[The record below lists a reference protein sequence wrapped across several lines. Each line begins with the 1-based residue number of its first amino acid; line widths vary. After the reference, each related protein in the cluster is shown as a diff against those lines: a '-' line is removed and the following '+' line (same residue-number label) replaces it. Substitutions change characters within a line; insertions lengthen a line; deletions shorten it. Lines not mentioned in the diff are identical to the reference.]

1 MKKKFIAI
9 ALSAL
14 LLFAPASIFAKSF
27 KDLSKNGK
35 SAWAYEY
42 VEELSKKNIL
52 KGYEDGSFKPNNP
65 VSFLEIMQIL
75 KTVLN
80 PSQDEINSARDA
92 YFEFVNA
99 NGIIDW
105 AKDAVCYNL
114 YQGTIT
120 EKTITSA
127 REKGFLENKV
137 YPNRNTIA
145 VYYARAFK
153 LEKNTDTSNLKYKD
167 INNINAL
174 TMKYLPN
181 LISANIFTS
190 TGSDGNFN
198 GNFAIRRSEIAV
210 ITSRGLAY
218 VSANLDK
225 VKNSGNA
232 PAGEDLLVNN
242 SENKVPEEKKNNEAN
257 NAGNNNS
264 ILNNEEVKNNTE
276 DLKAAEV
283 GTMVNFKGE
292 VVELIDGGSVKY
304 IRVKVTESDSD
315 KFGPGNII
323 TINTFKA
330 HKLNDLVEGS
340 GIFGE
345 NSLTNIKLK

>member
-9 ALSAL
+9 GLSAL
-14 LLFAPASIFAKSF
+14 LLFAPASIFARSF

-35 SAWAYEY
+35 SAWAYDY
-42 VEELSKKNIL
+42 VEELSNKNIL

-80 PSQDEINSARDA
+80 PSQDEINSARAA
-92 YFEFVNA
+92 YLEFVNA
-99 NGIIDW
+99 NGIVDW

-153 LEKNTDTSNLKYKD
+153 LEKTADTSNLKYKD
-167 INNINAL
+167 INNINPL
-174 TMKYLPN
+174 TMEYLPS
-181 LISANIFTS
+181 LVSANIFTS

-257 NAGNNNS
+257 NALNNNS
-264 ILNNEEVKNNTE
+264 ILNGEEVKGNTE
-276 DLKAAEV
+276 ELTPAEV

-292 VVELIDGGSVKY
+292 VIEVIDGGNVKY
-304 IRVKVTESDSD
+304 IRIKVTESDSD

-330 HKLNDLVEGS
+330 HKLKDLVEGS

>member
-9 ALSAL
+9 GLSAL
-14 LLFAPASIFAKSF
+14 LLFAPASIFARSF

-35 SAWAYEY
+35 SGWAYDY

-80 PSQDEINSARDA
+80 PSQDEINSARAA
-92 YFEFVNA
+92 YLEFVNA
-99 NGIIDW
+99 NGIVDW

-137 YPNRNTIA
+137 FPNRNTIA

-153 LEKNTDTSNLKYKD
+153 LEKTTDTSNLKYKD
-167 INNINAL
+167 INNINPL
-174 TMKYLPN
+174 TMEYLPS
-181 LISANIFTS
+181 LVSANIFTS

-257 NAGNNNS
+257 NALNNNS
-264 ILNNEEVKNNTE
+264 ILNGEEDKSNTK
-276 DLKAAEV
+276 DLTPAEV

-292 VVELIDGGSVKY
+292 VIEVIDGGNVKY
-304 IRVKVTESDSD
+304 IRIKVTESDSD

-330 HKLNDLVEGS
+330 HKLKDLVEGS

>member
-9 ALSAL
+9 GLSAL
-14 LLFAPASIFAKSF
+14 LLFAPLSIFARSF

-35 SAWAYEY
+35 SAWAYDY

-80 PSQDEINSARDA
+80 PSQDEINSARAA
-92 YFEFVNA
+92 YLEFVNA
-99 NGIIDW
+99 NGIVDW

-114 YQGTIT
+114 YHGTIT

-153 LEKNTDTSNLKYKD
+153 LEKNTDRSNLKYKD
-167 INNINAL
+167 INNINPL
-174 TMKYLPN
+174 TMEYLPS
-181 LISANIFTS
+181 LVSANIFTS

-232 PAGEDLLVNN
+232 PAGEDLSVNN
-242 SENKVPEEKKNNEAN
+242 SDNKAPEENKNNDAN
-257 NAGNNNS
+257 NPVNNNS
-264 ILNNEEVKNNTE
+264 ILNGEEAKNNTE
-276 DLKAAEV
+276 ELTPAEV

-292 VVELIDGGSVKY
+292 VIEVIDGGNVKY

-330 HKLNDLVEGS
+330 HKLKDLVEGS

>member
-9 ALSAL
+9 GLSAL
-14 LLFAPASIFAKSF
+14 LLFAPLNIFAKSF
-27 KDLSKNGK
+27 TDLSKNGK
-35 SAWAYEY
+35 SAWAYDY
-42 VEELSKKNIL
+42 VEELSKENIL

-80 PSQDEINSARDA
+80 PSQDEINSARAA
-92 YFEFVNA
+92 YLEFVNA
-99 NGIIDW
+99 NGIVDW

-114 YQGTIT
+114 YHGTIT

-153 LEKNTDTSNLKYKD
+153 LEKTTDTSNLKYKD
-167 INNINAL
+167 INNINPL
-174 TMKYLPN
+174 TMEYLPS
-181 LISANIFTS
+181 LVSANIFTS

-218 VSANLDK
+218 VSGNLDK
-225 VKNSGNA
+225 VKGNGNA
-232 PAGEDLLVNN
+232 PAGEDLSVNN
-242 SENKVPEEKKNNEAN
+242 SDNKAPEENNDAN
-257 NAGNNNS
+257 NAVNNNS
-264 ILNNEEVKNNTE
+264 ILNGGEAKGNTE
-276 DLKAAEV
+276 DLTPAEV

-292 VVELIDGGSVKY
+292 VIEVIDGGNVKF

>member
-1 MKKKFIAI
+1 MKKKFLAI
-9 ALSAL
+9 GLSAL
-14 LLFAPASIFAKSF
+14 LLFAPASIFARSF

-35 SAWAYEY
+35 SAWAYDY

-80 PSQDEINSARDA
+80 PSQDEINSARNA
-92 YFEFVNA
+92 YLEFVNA

-127 REKGFLENKV
+127 REKGFLDNKV

-167 INNINAL
+167 INNINPL
-174 TMKYLPN
+174 TMEYLPSLVN
-181 LISANIFTS
+181 ANIFTS

-218 VSANLDK
+218 VSANIDK

-232 PAGEDLLVNN
+232 PAGDDLLVNN
-242 SENKVPEEKKNNEAN
+242 SENKVPEENKNNEAN
-257 NAGNNNS
+257 NPVNNNS
-264 ILNNEEVKNNTE
+264 ILNGEEIKSSTE
-276 DLKAAEV
+276 ELTPAEV

-292 VVELIDGGSVKY
+292 VIEVIDGGNVKF

>member
-9 ALSAL
+9 GLSAL
-14 LLFAPASIFAKSF
+14 LLFAPLSIFARSF

-35 SAWAYEY
+35 SAWAYNY

-52 KGYEDGSFKPNNP
+52 KGYEDGGFKPNNP

-80 PSQDEINSARDA
+80 PSPDEINSARAA
-92 YFEFVNA
+92 YLEFVNA
-99 NGIIDW
+99 NGIVDW

-127 REKGFLENKV
+127 RENGFLENKV

-167 INNINAL
+167 INNINPL
-174 TMKYLPN
+174 TMEYLPS
-181 LISANIFTS
+181 LVSANIFTS

-242 SENKVPEEKKNNEAN
+242 GDNKAPEEKKNNEAN
-257 NAGNNNS
+257 NPVNNNS
-264 ILNNEEVKNNTE
+264 ILNGEEAKSNTE
-276 DLKAAEV
+276 ELAPAEV

-292 VVELIDGGSVKY
+292 VIEVIDGGNVKY

>member
-14 LLFAPASIFAKSF
+14 LLFAPASIFARSF

-35 SAWAYEY
+35 SGWAYDY

-80 PSQDEINSARDA
+80 PSQDEINSARAA
-92 YFEFVNA
+92 YLEFVNG
-99 NGIIDW
+99 NGIVDW

-137 YPNRNTIA
+137 YLNRNTIA

-153 LEKNTDTSNLKYKD
+153 LEKTTDTSNLKYKD
-167 INNINAL
+167 INNINPL
-174 TMKYLPN
+174 TMEYLPS
-181 LISANIFTS
+181 LVSANIFTS

-257 NAGNNNS
+257 NALNNNS
-264 ILNNEEVKNNTE
+264 ILNGEEAKGNKE
-276 DLKAAEV
+276 DLTPAEV

-292 VVELIDGGSVKY
+292 VIEVIDGGNVKF

-330 HKLNDLVEGS
+330 YKLKDLVEGS

>member
-1 MKKKFIAI
+1 MKKKIIAI
-9 ALSAL
+9 NLSL
-14 LLFAPASIFAKSF
+14 LLLLAPASIFAKSF
-27 KDLSKNGK
+27 TDLSKEGK
-35 SAWAYEY
+35 TAWAYKY
-42 VEELSKKNIL
+42 VDELSNKGIL
-52 KGYEDGSFKPNNP
+52 NGYEDGSFKPNNP
-65 VSFLEIMQIL
+65 VSFLETMQIL

-80 PSQDEINSARDA
+80 PSEEELQKARNA
-92 YFEFVNA
+92 YLEFVNS

-153 LEKNTDTSNLKYKD
+153 LEKTTDTSNLKYKD

-174 TMKYLPN
+174 TMEYLPS
-181 LISANIFTS
+181 LVSANIFTS

-225 VKNSGNA
+225 VKNNGNA
-232 PAGEDLLVNN
+232 PAGGDLLVNN
-242 SENKVPEEKKNNEAN
+242 SENKVPEEKKNNDAN
-257 NAGNNNS
+257 NAATNNS
-264 ILNNEEVKNNTE
+264 ILNGGDAKSNTE
-276 DLKAAEV
+276 ELTPAEV

-292 VVELIDGGSVKY
+292 VIEVIDGGNVKY

>member
-14 LLFAPASIFAKSF
+14 LLFAPASIFARSF

-35 SAWAYEY
+35 SAWAYDY
-42 VEELSKKNIL
+42 VEELCNKNIL

-80 PSQDEINSARDA
+80 PSQDEINSARAA
-92 YFEFVNA
+92 YLEFVNA

-174 TMKYLPN
+174 TMEYLPN

-218 VSANLDK
+218 VSGNLDK
-225 VKNSGNA
+225 VKNIGNA

-257 NAGNNNS
+257 NTVNNNS
-264 ILNNEEVKNNTE
+264 ILKGEEAKSNTE
-276 DLKAAEV
+276 VLTPAEV

-292 VVELIDGGSVKY
+292 VIEVIDGGNVKF

-315 KFGPGNII
+315 KFRPGNII
-323 TINTFKA
+323 TINTFRA

>member
-9 ALSAL
+9 GLSAL
-14 LLFAPASIFAKSF
+14 LLFAPISIFARSF

-35 SAWAYEY
+35 SAWAYDY

-92 YFEFVNA
+92 YLEFVNA
-99 NGIIDW
+99 NGIVDW

-114 YQGTIT
+114 YHGTIT

-153 LEKNTDTSNLKYKD
+153 LEKTTDRSNLKYKD
-167 INNINAL
+167 INNINPL
-174 TMKYLPN
+174 TMEYLPS
-181 LISANIFTS
+181 LVSANIFTS

-242 SENKVPEEKKNNEAN
+242 SENKVSEENKNNEAN

-264 ILNNEEVKNNTE
+264 ILNGGDAKSYTEELTP
-276 DLKAAEV
+276 AEV
-283 GTMVNFKGE
+283 STMVNFKGE
-292 VVELIDGGSVKY
+292 VIEVIDGGNVKF

-330 HKLNDLVEGS
+330 HKLKDLVEGS

>member
-1 MKKKFIAI
+1 MNKKII
-9 ALSAL
+9 VINLSL
-14 LLFAPASIFAKSF
+14 LLLLEPASIFAKSF

-35 SAWAYEY
+35 SAWAYDY
-42 VEELSKKNIL
+42 VEELCKKNIL

-80 PSQDEINSARDA
+80 PSQDEINSARAA
-92 YFEFVNA
+92 YLEFVNA
-99 NGIIDW
+99 NGIVDW

-153 LEKNTDTSNLKYKD
+153 LEKNTDRSNLKYKD
-167 INNINAL
+167 INNINPL
-174 TMKYLPN
+174 TMEYLPS
-181 LISANIFTS
+181 LVSANIFTS

-218 VSANLDK
+218 VSGNLDK
-225 VKNSGNA
+225 VKGNGNA
-232 PAGEDLLVNN
+232 PAGEDLSVNN
-242 SENKVPEEKKNNEAN
+242 SDNKAPEENNDAN
-257 NAGNNNS
+257 NAVNNNS
-264 ILNNEEVKNNTE
+264 ILNGGEAKGNTE
-276 DLKAAEV
+276 DLTPAEV

-292 VVELIDGGSVKY
+292 VIEVIDGGNVKF

>member
-9 ALSAL
+9 GLSAL
-14 LLFAPASIFAKSF
+14 LLFAPLSIFAKSF

-35 SAWAYEY
+35 SGWAYDY

-80 PSQDEINSARDA
+80 PSQDEINSARAA
-92 YFEFVNA
+92 YLEFVNA
-99 NGIIDW
+99 NGIVEW

-114 YQGTIT
+114 YHGTIT

-153 LEKNTDTSNLKYKD
+153 LEKNTDRSNLKYKD
-167 INNINAL
+167 INNINPL
-174 TMKYLPN
+174 TMEYLPS
-181 LISANIFTS
+181 LVSANIFTS

-232 PAGEDLLVNN
+232 PAGEDLSVNN
-242 SENKVPEEKKNNEAN
+242 SDNKAPEENKNNDAN
-257 NAGNNNS
+257 NPVNNNS
-264 ILNNEEVKNNTE
+264 ILNGEEAKNNTE
-276 DLKAAEV
+276 ELTPAEV

-292 VVELIDGGSVKY
+292 VIEVIDGGNVKY

-330 HKLNDLVEGS
+330 HKLKDLVEGS

>member
-9 ALSAL
+9 GLSAL
-14 LLFAPASIFAKSF
+14 LLFAPASIFARSF

-35 SAWAYEY
+35 SGWAYDY

-80 PSQDEINSARDA
+80 PSQDEINSARAA
-92 YFEFVNA
+92 YLEFVNA
-99 NGIIDW
+99 NGIVDW

-137 YPNRNTIA
+137 FPNRNTIA
-145 VYYARAFK
+145 VYYARAFR
-153 LEKNTDTSNLKYKD
+153 LEKTTDTSNLKYKD

-174 TMKYLPN
+174 TMEYLPS
-181 LISANIFTS
+181 LVSANIFTS

-232 PAGEDLLVNN
+232 PAGEDLSVNN
-242 SENKVPEEKKNNEAN
+242 SDNKAPEENKNNDAN
-257 NAGNNNS
+257 NAVNNNS
-264 ILNNEEVKNNTE
+264 ILNGEEAKNNTE
-276 DLKAAEV
+276 ELAPAEV

-292 VVELIDGGSVKY
+292 VIEVIDGGNVKF

>member
-35 SAWAYEY
+35 SGWAYDY

-80 PSQDEINSARDA
+80 PSQDEINSARAA
-92 YFEFVNA
+92 YLEFVNA
-99 NGIIDW
+99 NGIVDW

-145 VYYARAFK
+145 VYYARAFR
-153 LEKNTDTSNLKYKD
+153 LEKNADRSNLKYKD
-167 INNINAL
+167 INNINPL
-174 TMKYLPN
+174 TMEYLPN

-218 VSANLDK
+218 VSGNLDK

-232 PAGEDLLVNN
+232 PAGEDLSVNN
-242 SENKVPEEKKNNEAN
+242 SDNKVPEENKNNEAN
-257 NAGNNNS
+257 NALNTNS
-264 ILNNEEVKNNTE
+264 ILNGEESKSNTE
-276 DLKAAEV
+276 ELTPAEV

-292 VVELIDGGSVKY
+292 VIEVIDGGNVKY

>member
-14 LLFAPASIFAKSF
+14 LLFAPASIFARSF

-35 SAWAYEY
+35 SAWAYDY
-42 VEELSKKNIL
+42 VEELCKKNIL

-80 PSQDEINSARDA
+80 PSQDEINSARNA
-92 YFEFVNA
+92 YLEFVNA

-153 LEKNTDTSNLKYKD
+153 LEKNTDRSNLKYKD
-167 INNINAL
+167 INNINPL
-174 TMKYLPN
+174 TMEYLPS
-181 LISANIFTS
+181 LVSANIFTS

-232 PAGEDLLVNN
+232 PAGADLLVNN

-257 NAGNNNS
+257 NTVNNNS
-264 ILNNEEVKNNTE
+264 ILNGVEAKGNTE
-276 DLKAAEV
+276 VLTPAEV

-292 VVELIDGGSVKY
+292 VIEVIDGGSVKY

>member
-14 LLFAPASIFAKSF
+14 LLFAPASIFARSF

-35 SAWAYEY
+35 SAWAYDY
-42 VEELSKKNIL
+42 VEELSNKNIL

-80 PSQDEINSARDA
+80 PSQDEINSARAA
-92 YFEFVNA
+92 YLEFVNA
-99 NGIIDW
+99 NGIVDW

-114 YQGTIT
+114 YHGTIT

-145 VYYARAFK
+145 VYYARAFR
-153 LEKNTDTSNLKYKD
+153 LEKTTDTSNLKYKD

-174 TMKYLPN
+174 TMEYLPN

-218 VSANLDK
+218 VSGNLDK
-225 VKNSGNA
+225 VKNIGNA

-257 NAGNNNS
+257 NTVNNNS
-264 ILNNEEVKNNTE
+264 ILKGEEAKSNTE
-276 DLKAAEV
+276 VLTPAEV

-292 VVELIDGGSVKY
+292 VIEVIDGGNVKF

-315 KFGPGNII
+315 KFRPGNII
-323 TINTFKA
+323 TINTFRA

>member
-9 ALSAL
+9 GLSAL
-14 LLFAPASIFAKSF
+14 LLFAPISIFARSF

-35 SAWAYEY
+35 SAWAYDY

-80 PSQDEINSARDA
+80 PSQDEINSARAA
-92 YFEFVNA
+92 YLEFVNA
-99 NGIIDW
+99 NGIVDW

-120 EKTITSA
+120 ERTITSA

-145 VYYARAFK
+145 VYYSRAFK
-153 LEKNTDTSNLKYKD
+153 LEKNADRSNLKYKD
-167 INNINAL
+167 INNINPL
-174 TMKYLPN
+174 TMEYLPS
-181 LISANIFTS
+181 LVSANIFTS

-218 VSANLDK
+218 VSGNLDK

-232 PAGEDLLVNN
+232 PAGGDLLVNN

-257 NAGNNNS
+257 NAATNNS
-264 ILNNEEVKNNTE
+264 ILNGGDAKSNTE
-276 DLKAAEV
+276 ELTPAEV

-292 VVELIDGGSVKY
+292 VIEVIDGGNVKY

>member
-1 MKKKFIAI
+1 MKKKLIAI

-35 SAWAYEY
+35 SAWAYDY

-92 YFEFVNA
+92 YLEFVNA
-99 NGIIDW
+99 NGIVDW

-145 VYYARAFK
+145 VYYARAFR
-153 LEKNTDTSNLKYKD
+153 LEKTTDRSNLKYKD
-167 INNINAL
+167 INNINPL
-174 TMKYLPN
+174 TMEYLPS
-181 LISANIFTS
+181 LVSANIFTS

-225 VKNSGNA
+225 VKGNGNA

-242 SENKVPEEKKNNEAN
+242 SENKGPEEKKNNEAN
-257 NAGNNNS
+257 NAATNNS
-264 ILNNEEVKNNTE
+264 ILNGGEAKSNTE
-276 DLKAAEV
+276 DLTPAEV

-292 VVELIDGGSVKY
+292 VIEVIDGGNVKY

>member
-14 LLFAPASIFAKSF
+14 LLFAPASIFARSF

-35 SAWAYEY
+35 SAWAYDY
-42 VEELSKKNIL
+42 VEELCKKNIL

-80 PSQDEINSARDA
+80 PSQDEINSARNA
-92 YFEFVNA
+92 YLEFVNA

-174 TMKYLPN
+174 TMEYLPN

-218 VSANLDK
+218 VSGNLDK
-225 VKNSGNA
+225 VKNSGNVA
-232 PAGEDLLVNN
+232 PGENLPVNN
-242 SENKVPEEKKNNEAN
+242 GENKVPEEKKNNEAN
-257 NAGNNNS
+257 NTVNNNS
-264 ILNNEEVKNNTE
+264 ILNGEEAKSNTE
-276 DLKAAEV
+276 VLTPAEV

-292 VVELIDGGSVKY
+292 VIEVIDGGSVKY

-345 NSLTNIKLK
+345 NALTNIKLK

>member
-35 SAWAYEY
+35 SGWAYDY

-80 PSQDEINSARDA
+80 PSQDEINSARAA
-92 YFEFVNA
+92 YLEFVNA
-99 NGIIDW
+99 NGIVDW

-145 VYYARAFK
+145 VYYARAFR
-153 LEKNTDTSNLKYKD
+153 LEKNADRSNLKYKD
-167 INNINAL
+167 INNINPL
-174 TMKYLPN
+174 TMEYLPN

-218 VSANLDK
+218 VSGNLDK

-232 PAGEDLLVNN
+232 PAGEDLSVNN
-242 SENKVPEEKKNNEAN
+242 SDNKVPEENKNNEAN
-257 NAGNNNS
+257 NAATNNS
-264 ILNNEEVKNNTE
+264 ILNGGDAKSNTE
-276 DLKAAEV
+276 ELTPAEV

-292 VVELIDGGSVKY
+292 VIEVIDGGNVKY

>member
-14 LLFAPASIFAKSF
+14 LLFVPASIFARSF

-35 SAWAYEY
+35 SAWAYDY
-42 VEELSKKNIL
+42 VEELCNKNIL

-80 PSQDEINSARDA
+80 PSQDEINSARNA
-92 YFEFVNA
+92 YLEFVNA

-105 AKDAVCYNL
+105 AKDAVCFNL
-114 YQGTIT
+114 YHGTIT

-174 TMKYLPN
+174 TMEYLPN

-210 ITSRGLAY
+210 ITSRSLAY
-218 VSANLDK
+218 VSGNLDK

-232 PAGEDLLVNN
+232 PADENLLVNKN
-242 SENKVPEEKKNNEAN
+242 ENKVTEEKKNNEAN
-257 NAGNNNS
+257 NTVNNNS
-264 ILNNEEVKNNTE
+264 ILNGEEAKSNTE
-276 DLKAAEV
+276 VLTPAEV

-292 VVELIDGGSVKY
+292 VVEVIDGGSVKY

>member
-9 ALSAL
+9 GLSAL
-14 LLFAPASIFAKSF
+14 LLFAPLSIFARSF

-35 SAWAYEY
+35 SAWAYDY
-42 VEELSKKNIL
+42 VEELSKENIL

-80 PSQDEINSARDA
+80 PSQDEINSARAA
-92 YFEFVNA
+92 YLEFVNA
-99 NGIIDW
+99 NGIVDW

-114 YQGTIT
+114 YHGTIT

-153 LEKNTDTSNLKYKD
+153 LEKTTDRSDLKYKD
-167 INNINAL
+167 INNINPL
-174 TMKYLPN
+174 TIEYLPS
-181 LISANIFTS
+181 LVSANIFTS

-218 VSANLDK
+218 VSVNLDK
-225 VKNSGNA
+225 VKDSGNA
-232 PAGEDLLVNN
+232 PAGADLLVNN
-242 SENKVPEEKKNNEAN
+242 SENKVTEEKKNNEAN
-257 NAGNNNS
+257 NALNNNS
-264 ILNNEEVKNNTE
+264 ILNGGEAKDNTE
-276 DLKAAEV
+276 ELTPAEV

-292 VVELIDGGSVKY
+292 VIEVIDGGNVKY
-304 IRVKVTESDSD
+304 IRIKVTESDSD
-315 KFGPGNII
+315 KFGPDNII

>member
-9 ALSAL
+9 GLSAL
-14 LLFAPASIFAKSF
+14 LLFAPLNIFAKSF
-27 KDLSKNGK
+27 TDLSKNGK
-35 SAWAYEY
+35 SAWAYDY
-42 VEELSKKNIL
+42 VEELSKENIL

-80 PSQDEINSARDA
+80 PSQDEINSARAA
-92 YFEFVNA
+92 YLEFVNA
-99 NGIIDW
+99 NGIVDW

-114 YQGTIT
+114 YHGTIT

-153 LEKNTDTSNLKYKD
+153 LEKTTDTSNLKYKD
-167 INNINAL
+167 INNINPL
-174 TMKYLPN
+174 TMEYLPS
-181 LISANIFTS
+181 LVSANIFTS

-218 VSANLDK
+218 VSGNLDK
-225 VKNSGNA
+225 VKGNGNA
-232 PAGEDLLVNN
+232 PAGEDLSVNN
-242 SENKVPEEKKNNEAN
+242 SDNKAPEENNEAN
-257 NAGNNNS
+257 NPVNNNS
-264 ILNNEEVKNNTE
+264 ILNGGEAKGNTE
-276 DLKAAEV
+276 DLTPAEV

-292 VVELIDGGSVKY
+292 VIEVIDGGNVKF

>member
-9 ALSAL
+9 GLSAL
-14 LLFAPASIFAKSF
+14 LLFAPLSIFAKSF

-35 SAWAYEY
+35 SGWAYDC

-80 PSQDEINSARDA
+80 PSQDEINSARA
-92 YFEFVNA
+92 LYLEFVNA
-99 NGIIDW
+99 NGIVDW

-114 YQGTIT
+114 YHGTIT

-153 LEKNTDTSNLKYKD
+153 LEKNADSSNLKYKD
-167 INNINAL
+167 INNINPL
-174 TMKYLPN
+174 TMEYLPS
-181 LISANIFTS
+181 LVSANIFTS

-218 VSANLDK
+218 VSSNLDK
-225 VKNSGNA
+225 VKGNGNA

-242 SENKVPEEKKNNEAN
+242 GDNKVPKENKNNEAN
-257 NAGNNNS
+257 NPGNNSS
-264 ILNNEEVKNNTE
+264 ILNGEEAKSSTE
-276 DLKAAEV
+276 ELTPAEV

-292 VVELIDGGSVKY
+292 VIEVIDGGNVKY

>member
-9 ALSAL
+9 GLSAL
-14 LLFAPASIFAKSF
+14 LLFAPISIFARSF

-35 SAWAYEY
+35 SAWAYDY

-92 YFEFVNA
+92 YLEFVNA
-99 NGIIDW
+99 NGIVDW

-114 YQGTIT
+114 YHGTIT

-153 LEKNTDTSNLKYKD
+153 LEKTTDTSNLKYKD
-167 INNINAL
+167 INNINPL
-174 TMKYLPN
+174 TMEYLPS
-181 LISANIFTS
+181 LVSANIFTS

-218 VSANLDK
+218 VSGNLDK

-232 PAGEDLLVNN
+232 PADENLLVNKN
-242 SENKVPEEKKNNEAN
+242 ENKVPEENKNNEAN
-257 NAGNNNS
+257 NDLNNNS
-264 ILNNEEVKNNTE
+264 ILNGGDAKSYTEELTP
-276 DLKAAEV
+276 AEV

-292 VVELIDGGSVKY
+292 VIEVIDGGNVKF

-330 HKLNDLVEGS
+330 HKLKDLVEGS

>member
-9 ALSAL
+9 GLSAL
-14 LLFAPASIFAKSF
+14 LLFAPASIFARSF

-35 SAWAYEY
+35 SAWAYDY
-42 VEELSKKNIL
+42 VEELSNKNIL

-80 PSQDEINSARDA
+80 PSQDEINSARAA
-92 YFEFVNA
+92 YLEFVNA
-99 NGIIDW
+99 NGIVDW

-153 LEKNTDTSNLKYKD
+153 LEKTADTSNLKYKD
-167 INNINAL
+167 INNINPL
-174 TMKYLPN
+174 TMEYLPS
-181 LISANIFTS
+181 LVSANIFTS

-232 PAGEDLLVNN
+232 PAGDDLLVNN
-242 SENKVPEEKKNNEAN
+242 SENKVPEEKKNNDAN
-257 NAGNNNS
+257 NALNKNS
-264 ILNNEEVKNNTE
+264 ILNGEEAKGNTE
-276 DLKAAEV
+276 DLTPAEV

-292 VVELIDGGSVKY
+292 VIEVIDGGNVKF

>member
-9 ALSAL
+9 ALSVL

-35 SAWAYEY
+35 SAWAYDY

-80 PSQDEINSARDA
+80 PSQDEINSARAA
-92 YFEFVNA
+92 YLEFVNA
-99 NGIIDW
+99 NGIVDW

-114 YQGTIT
+114 YQDTIT

-153 LEKNTDTSNLKYKD
+153 LEKTTDRSNLKYKD
-167 INNINAL
+167 INNINPL
-174 TMKYLPN
+174 TMEYLASLVN
-181 LISANIFTS
+181 ANIFTS

-225 VKNSGNA
+225 VKGNGNA
-232 PAGEDLLVNN
+232 PAGEDLSVNN
-242 SENKVPEEKKNNEAN
+242 SDNKAPEENKNNDVN
-257 NAGNNNS
+257 NALNNNS
-264 ILNNEEVKNNTE
+264 ILNGEEVKSNTE
-276 DLKAAEV
+276 DLTPAEV

-292 VVELIDGGSVKY
+292 VVEVIDGGNVKY

>member
-9 ALSAL
+9 GLSAL
-14 LLFAPASIFAKSF
+14 LLFAPASIFARSF

-35 SAWAYEY
+35 SAWAYDY

-80 PSQDEINSARDA
+80 PSQDEINSARAA
-92 YFEFVNA
+92 YLEFVNG
-99 NGIIDW
+99 NGIVDW

-120 EKTITSA
+120 EKTITIA

-153 LEKNTDTSNLKYKD
+153 LEKTTDRSNLKYKD
-167 INNINAL
+167 INNINPL
-174 TMKYLPN
+174 TMEYLPSLVN
-181 LISANIFTS
+181 ANIFTS

-218 VSANLDK
+218 VSGNLDK

-232 PAGEDLLVNN
+232 PAGDDLLVNN
-242 SENKVPEEKKNNEAN
+242 SENKVPEEKKNNDAN
-257 NAGNNNS
+257 NALNNNS
-264 ILNNEEVKNNTE
+264 ILNGEEAKGNTE
-276 DLKAAEV
+276 DLNPAEV

-292 VVELIDGGSVKY
+292 VIEVIDGGNVKF

-330 HKLNDLVEGS
+330 YKQKDLVEGS